1 MLKQIPQILSPDL
14 VKILMEMG
22 HGDEIILADGN
33 FPGASHTNNLVRC
46 DGLKIP
52 ELLQAILHLFP
63 LDTYVDE
70 AVALMK
76 VAEGDDYEPV
86 IWDTYKEILQSSEVE
101 NSNVEYIE
109 RFNFYERS
117 KQAYAIVTTSEQSL
131 YANMI
136 LKKGVIK

>member
-14 VKILMEMG
+14 VKTLMEMG

-33 FPGASHTNNLVRC
+33 FPGASHSNNLVRC
-46 DGLKIP
+46 DGLQIP

-76 VAEGDDYEPV
+76 VAKGDEYEPV
-86 IWDTYKEILQSSEVE
+86 IWDTYKEILQSNKVE
-101 NSNVEYIE
+101 NSNVEYVE
-109 RFNFYERS
+109 RFEFYERS
-117 KQAYAIVTTSEQSL
+117 KQAYAIVTTSDQSL

>member
-14 VKILMEMG
+14 VKTLMEMG

-46 DGLKIP
+46 DGLQIP

-76 VAEGDDYEPV
+76 VAKGDEYEPV
-86 IWDTYKEILQSSEVE
+86 IWDTYKEILQSNKVE
-101 NSNVEYIE
+101 NSNVEYVE

-117 KQAYAIVTTSEQSL
+117 KQAYAIVTTSDQSL